1 MPRYLFA
8 ILTAGTSLTGISA
21 SPVLAQST
29 ERSPFGG
36 VRVEALVGY
45 DMLRPGS
52 GDDEDDV
59 TADGEAG
66 DDLIDG
72 VMYGLGVG
80 YDFDL
85 GGVVA
90 GIEAEISDSTGK
102 QKTSETFDGIDVA
115 AGLSVG
121 RDLYVGGRIGF
132 AAGPSTLVYAK
143 GGYTNTTIDAFAEI
157 DGERF
162 DDNASVD
169 GFRLGAGIEQMF
181 GANAYGKLEYRYSR
195 YGKLEL
201 SDELAEE
208 ADEADASKIDL
219 DRHQVVVAF
228 GFRF

>member
-1 MPRYLFA
+1 MRKYLLA
-8 ILTAGTSLTGISA
+8 VMMTGIPA
-21 SPVLAQST
+21 TPALAQST
-29 ERSPFGG
+29 EPSRFSGI
-36 VRVEALVGY
+36 RVEAVAGY
-45 DMLRPGS
+45 DMLRPGNDGNDDGDS
-52 GDDEDDV
+52 SAEEGGDDS
-59 TADGEAG
+59 
-66 DDLIDG
+66 IDG

-80 YDFDL
+80 FDLDL

-90 GIEAEISDSTGK
+90 GIEGEISDSTGK
-102 QKTSETFDGIDVA
+102 QKGSDTFDGIDVA

-132 AAGPSTLVYAK
+132 AAGPSTLIYAK

-157 DGERF
+157 SGERF
-162 DDNASVD
+162 EDDASVD

-208 ADEADASKIDL
+208 ADEAGAGKIDL

>member
-1 MPRYLFA
+1 MRKYLLA
-8 ILTAGTSLTGISA
+8 IMMTGISA
-21 SPVLAQST
+21 TPALAQPT
-29 ERSPFGG
+29 EPSRFSGI
-36 VRVEALVGY
+36 RIEAIAGY
-45 DMLRPGS
+45 DMLRSGTDDNEDVGSAPGEG
-52 GDDEDDV
+52 GDDS
-59 TADGEAG
+59 
-66 DDLIDG
+66 IDG

-90 GIEAEISDSTGK
+90 GIEGEISDSTGK
-102 QKTSETFDGIDVA
+102 QKARDTFDGVDFA

-132 AAGPSTLVYAK
+132 AAGSSTLIYAK
-143 GGYTNTTIDAFAEI
+143 GGYTNTTIEAFAEI

-162 DDNASVD
+162 DDKASVD

-181 GANAYGKLEYRYSR
+181 GASAYGKLEYRYSR

-201 SDELAEE
+201 SDELADE
-208 ADEADASKIDL
+208 ADEMDGSNIDL